1 MATNLSPLLTAISR
15 LPWSFQ
21 ATTWNQHLP
30 NHSKMSIAPI
40 VLGLLW
46 LRLHNPHTTRG
57 NPESNQ
63 STHWVSWSM
72 TGLQQVT
79 GHLLTTTTTPMTALL
94 TFSPAPLHPRGD
106 STPFFAL
113 KKRQWNSTLKS
124 HSEQRLSVYYLHQ
137 QSKDFSLYKTKINP
151 LDPVLITEGDPSS
164 TDVNYIW
171 ASSGCLCL
179 HQVRFKDCLPPFQ
192 ATGGRWV
199 EDTPTG
205 QYKYLVVPFRLTYVP
220 AVFQSLINDVLREF
234 LNVFVFVY
242 LNDTLIYLCSV
253 KEQKLHICR
262 VMQWLLKNKLYIMMK
277 KSEYNRLHQG
287 KGSHWLVVP
296 SSRCER

>member
-1 MATNLSPLLTAISR
+1 MATNLSPLLTAISW

-57 NPESNQ
+57 NPQSNQ

-137 QSKDFSLYKTKINP
+137 QSKDFSSYKTKINP
-151 LDPVLITEGDPSS
+151 LDPLLITEIPLPLMS
-164 TDVNYIW
+164 TTFELLQDAYVFIKLDLRIVYH
-171 ASSGCLCL
+171 L
-179 HQVRFKDCLPPFQ
+179 
-192 ATGGRWV
+192 
-199 EDTPTG
+199 
-205 QYKYLVVPFRLTYVP
+205 FRLQEDDEWKTP
-220 AVFQSLINDVLREF
+220 PLANIN
-234 LNVFVFVY
+234 
-242 LNDTLIYLCSV
+242 T
-253 KEQKLHICR
+253 
-262 VMQWLLKNKLYIMMK
+262 
-277 KSEYNRLHQG
+277 
-287 KGSHWLVVP
+287 
-296 SSRCER
+296 